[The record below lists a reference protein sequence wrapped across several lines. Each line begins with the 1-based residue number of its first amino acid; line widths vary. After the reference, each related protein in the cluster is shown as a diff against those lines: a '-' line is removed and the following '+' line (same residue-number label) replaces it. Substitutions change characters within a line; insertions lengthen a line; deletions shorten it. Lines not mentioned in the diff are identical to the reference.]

1 VNRLLLFLAMFL
13 IGYSALAQEET
24 KTFGLEKLTK
34 QTEKAN
40 KALQKKVTQLQ
51 NKLEKK
57 LRKANPDLTA
67 DQLDSLKTAQTEEI
81 PTNLEEKLL
90 QDSALQK
97 IKKWKSSLQKDLDLT
112 PPNLDIAKDLKVSI
126 KELDELQSLYEK
138 VKIPELKVP
147 DFQIKAKELISKSD
161 LSGLTDKA
169 EDLQKLVSD
178 YKNNFKG
185 WDEKLLAKATSIEEL
200 KLLKEQQEKLAAYKP
215 LPEGYRESMEGFQTN
230 DFVKEQLEAKAE
242 EIKKIGGETLQ
253 EKFDAAQTKLSEAKE
268 KYGSLE
274 SLKDAPK
281 RKPNPYKG
289 DSFLKR
295 IKWGGNFQINK
306 NDPASVDVSLQASY
320 LLNQRARFG
329 TGVSYRITV
338 GKNFQQV
345 DFKDQV
351 FGTRTFFDYTIYKSI
366 YLEALMEWTRTRLKE
381 TTELP
386 SNHIWTRAFMLGAG
400 NRFNITKKLKGTFTV
415 LYNFSYN
422 ENSPHPSPWVFRAG
436 FEL

>member
-1 VNRLLLFLAMFL
+1 MNRLLLLLALCFL
-13 IGYSALAQEET
+13 GYCASAQEET
-24 KTFGLEKLTK
+24 KSNGLEKLSA
-34 QTEKAN
+34 QMDKAN
-40 KALQKKVTQLQ
+40 KSLQKKVTQLQ
-51 NKLEKK
+51 NKLEKRLK
-57 LRKANPDLTA
+57 KANPDLTTG
-67 DQLDSLKTAQTEEI
+67 QLDSLRNAQIGEI
-81 PTNLEEKLL
+81 PADLEEALM
-90 QDSALQK
+90 QDSILQK
-97 IKKWKSSLQKDLDLT
+97 IKGWKTKLQQDLDLT
-112 PPNLDIAKDLKVSI
+112 PPNLDVAKDLDISI
-126 KELDELQSLYEK
+126 KELDELQNLYEK

-147 DFQIKAKELISKSD
+147 NLKSKAKGLLSKSD
-161 LSGLTDKA
+161 LSDLTGKA

-185 WDEKLLAKATSIEEL
+185 WDEKLLAKATNIEEI

-215 LPEGYRESMEGFQTN
+215 LPEGYRENMDGFQTN

-253 EKFDAAQTKLSEAKE
+253 EKFDAAQEKLSEAKE

-289 DSFLKR
+289 DPFLKR

-306 NDPASVDVSLQASY
+306 DDPASVDIAVQASY

-329 TGVSYRITV
+329 TGVSYRVTV
-338 GKNFQQV
+338 GKNFQQI

-351 FGTRTFFDYTIYKSI
+351 FGIRTFFDYTIYKSI
-366 YLEALMEWTRTRLKE
+366 YLEALMEWIRARPKE
-381 TTELP
+381 TTEL
-386 SNHIWTRAFMLGAG
+386 SSSHIWTRAMMLGAG

>member
-1 VNRLLLFLAMFL
+1 MTILLVSS
-13 IGYSALAQEET
+13 SALAQEES
-24 KTFGLEKLTK
+24 KTDNLEKLA
-34 QTEKAN
+34 QQVEKAN
-40 KALQKKVTQLQ
+40 KSLQKKVTQLQ
-51 NKLEKK
+51 HKLEKK
-57 LRKANPDLTA
+57 LKKAYPELSTN
-67 DQLDSLKTAQTEEI
+67 QLDSLKDAQTGEV
-81 PTNLEEKLL
+81 PVDLEAVLL
-90 QDSALQK
+90 QDSTLQK
-97 IKKWKSSLQKDLDLT
+97 IKGWKTKLRQDLDLT

-147 DFQIKAKELISKSD
+147 DLKSKAKGLLSKSD
-161 LSGLTDKA
+161 LSDLTGKA

-185 WDEKLLAKATSIEEL
+185 WDEKLLAKATNIEEI
-200 KLLKEQQEKLAAYKP
+200 KLIKEQQEKLAAYKP
-215 LPEGYRESMEGFQTN
+215 LPEGYRENMDGFQTN

-253 EKFDAAQTKLSEAKE
+253 EKFDAAQEKLSEAKE

-289 DSFLKR
+289 DPFLKR

-306 NDPASVDVSLQASY
+306 DDPASVDIAVQASY

-329 TGVSYRITV
+329 TGVSYRVTV
-338 GKNFQQV
+338 GKNFQQI

-351 FGTRTFFDYTIYKSI
+351 FGTRTFLDYTIYKSI
-366 YLEALMEWTRTRLKE
+366 YLEALMEWTRARPKE
-381 TTELP
+381 TAELP
-386 SNHIWTRAFMLGAG
+386 ISHIWTRAFMLGAG

>member
-1 VNRLLLFLAMFL
+1 V
-13 IGYSALAQEET
+13 
-24 KTFGLEKLTK
+24 
-34 QTEKAN
+34 EKAN

-51 NKLEKK
+51 NKL
-57 LRKANPDLTA
+57 
-67 DQLDSLKTAQTEEI
+67 QQ
-81 PTNLEEKLL
+81 
-90 QDSALQK
+90 
-97 IKKWKSSLQKDLDLT
+97 DLDLT
-112 PPNLDIAKDLKVSI
+112 PPNLDIAKDLDISI
-126 KELDELQSLYEK
+126 KELDELQNLYKK
-138 VKIPELKVP
+138 VKIPELKLP
-147 DFQIKAKELISKSD
+147 DLKSKAKDLLSKSD

-185 WDEKLLAKATSIEEL
+185 WDEKLLAKAMDIEDL

-215 LPEGYRESMEGFQTN
+215 LPEGYRENMEGFQTN

-242 EIKKIGGETLQ
+242 EIKKMGGETLQ
-253 EKFDAAQTKLSEAKE
+253 EKFDLAQEKLSEAKE

-289 DSFLKR
+289 DPFLKR
-295 IKWGGNFQINK
+295 IKWGGNFQVNK
-306 NDPASVDVSLQASY
+306 KEPVSVDVALQASY
-320 LLNQRARFG
+320 LLNKRARIG
-329 TGVSYRITV
+329 AGASYRVTV
-338 GKNFQQV
+338 GKNFQQI

-351 FGTRTFFDYTIYKSI
+351 FGTRTFLDYTIYKSI
-366 YLEALMEWTRTRLKE
+366 YLEALMEWTRARPKE
-381 TTELP
+381 TTEL
-386 SNHIWTRAFMLGAG
+386 SDNHIWTRAFMLGAG